1 MKTQR
6 FSNWNTSVSTIGFL
20 LLVATTQIGCGVFV
34 NRVMRRD
41 AIILTQSDLYRIG
54 LTKRNRIRRYPDYP
68 FTIRDILKGSS
79 VIAGFQQGGSGDLTI
94 QYWLFD
100 SSSTAK
106 KAAEAEWTW
115 RFSGVPNFQ
124 PELNSEDIIGEATWR
139 NIHKSREAEESEKGP
154 TDIYFVKHNLLVSI
168 RTVGHPSKDLQD
180 ARDIAR
186 HIEAKIEAVLE
197 KK

>member
-1 MKTQR
+1 MKTQ
-6 FSNWNTSVSTIGFL
+6 SVSRWNASVSIISFL

-41 AIILTQSDLYRIG
+41 AVILTQNDLYMIG
-54 LTKRNRIRRYPDYP
+54 LTKRNRIGRYPDYP

-79 VIAGFQQGGSGDLTI
+79 VIAGFQQGGSGELTI

-115 RFSGVPNFQ
+115 HFSGVPNFQ
-124 PELNSEDIIGEATWR
+124 PELKPEDIIGDATWR
-139 NIHKSREAEESEKGP
+139 NIHKSREESEKVP

-168 RTVGHPSKDLQD
+168 RTSGHPSKDLQD